1 MFILLERFPTNFCF
15 KLTEMAFNHSA
26 LVYLCGPHSLLL
38 LSCKIIQSF
47 LLFMQ
52 INSTISLLY
61 TTHRWLEIWGKGLTM
76 LCIWPHQSHP
86 DLITALCEI
95 FHVSIECSNFEL
107 AFSKDEI
114 TALNYFHYLLSCWLF
129 AETYMQPYPNTSNS
143 FWVVYLVDFNTGCPH
158 THPGLTFTVVC
169 PRRPAWKL
177 LMRPEAASIALGI
190 SAGEGGT
197 SSTLA

>member
-61 TTHRWLEIWGKGLTM
+61 TTHR
-76 LCIWPHQSHP
+76 
-86 DLITALCEI
+86 
-95 FHVSIECSNFEL
+95 
-107 AFSKDEI
+107 
-114 TALNYFHYLLSCWLF
+114 
-129 AETYMQPYPNTSNS
+129 
-143 FWVVYLVDFNTGCPH
+143 
-158 THPGLTFTVVC
+158 
-169 PRRPAWKL
+169 
-177 LMRPEAASIALGI
+177 
-190 SAGEGGT
+190 
-197 SSTLA
+197 